1 LFLYFDGEWKIL
13 EGVVLKELGR
23 KFCSAKIWAFMRR
36 RNVFLQDDNNK
47 SICSFTGFVNRD
59 PAVNLNLT
67 PRLPVKLSPHPQ
79 ISLGNAYLMGNI

>member
-1 LFLYFDGEWKIL
+1 
-13 EGVVLKELGR
+13 LKELGR

-59 PAVNLNLT
+59 PAVDLNPT

-79 ISLGNAYLMGNI
+79 ISSGNAYLMGNI